1 MFKNSTNEQVY
12 IECLVFLLSKNSNS
26 AAEQKGKEINNY
38 SERKKKLKSIKWKII
53 FVPHFTVK
61 LCGANYKGI

>member
-1 MFKNSTNEQVY
+1 MFKNSTNEQIY
-12 IECLVFLLSKNSNS
+12 IECLVFLLSKNPNF

-53 FVPHFTVK
+53 FVPLSTVK
-61 LCGANYKGI
+61 LCGANYKVI